1 VITSAPD
8 TFSVRELEVCVTTSE
23 SQKVS
28 NRWLQGSITCIAAG
42 AMLFLAGRVLQ
53 GTPIEEAARGVQTNA
68 AGLQFVR
75 VGDAPDGGN
84 PAAADA
90 TRVVVDN
97 FSFTPAMAAVPVGTT
112 VTWTNHDDIPHNV
125 VSPEQKFKSPV
136 LDTDE
141 MFSHTFD
148 AAGTY
153 KYYCS
158 IHPRMTGQVV
168 VR

>member
-1 VITSAPD
+1 MTTNEDRTALSHRILRCVAWVGIGVI
-8 TFSVRELEVCVTTSE
+8 VTLA
-23 SQKVS
+23 V
-28 NRWLQGSITCIAAG
+28 G
-42 AMLFLAGRVLQ
+42 ALT
-53 GTPIEEAARGVQTNA
+53 GTPIEQTA
-68 AGLQFVR
+68 HGAQHGAGGMHFVR
-75 VGDAPDGGN
+75 IGDARPGDDT
-84 PAAADA
+84 AADSKQ
-90 TRVVVDN
+90 VVVDN
-97 FSFTPAMAAVPVGTT
+97 FSFTPATAAVPVGTT

-141 MFSHTFD
+141 MFSHKFE

>member
-1 VITSAPD
+1 VTRNKYEKRFNRRGLLWCAAYVSAGVVLTLAGGGLKGMPIEPAAHGAQHAAGGLRIVRIADVALDDD
-8 TFSVRELEVCVTTSE
+8 TL
-23 SQKVS
+23 
-28 NRWLQGSITCIAAG
+28 AAG
-42 AMLFLAGRVLQ
+42 AAGKQ
-53 GTPIEEAARGVQTNA
+53 
-68 AGLQFVR
+68 
-75 VGDAPDGGN
+75 
-84 PAAADA
+84 
-90 TRVVVDN
+90 VVVDN
-97 FSFTPAMAAVPVGTT
+97 FSFTPATAAVPVGTT
-112 VTWTNHDDIPHNV
+112 VTWTNHDDIPHTV

-141 MFSHTFD
+141 TFSHTFD

>member
-1 VITSAPD
+1 MTKNKNERPWHRRGLLRCITWAGTGVI
-8 TFSVRELEVCVTTSE
+8 VT
-23 SQKVS
+23 
-28 NRWLQGSITCIAAG
+28 
-42 AMLFLAGRVLQ
+42 LAGGVLK
-53 GTPIEEAARGVQTNA
+53 GTPIAQAAHGAQQG
-68 AGLQFVR
+68 AGGLRFVR
-75 VGDAPDGGN
+75 VADVALEGEQA
-84 PAAADA
+84 AAADA
-90 TRVVVDN
+90 TQVGVDN
-97 FSFTPAMAAVPVGTT
+97 FSFAPATATVPVGMT

-125 VSPEQKFKSPV
+125 VSPEQKFKSRV

-148 AAGTY
+148 VAGTY

>member
-1 VITSAPD
+1 M
-8 TFSVRELEVCVTTSE
+8 EVCV
-23 SQKVS
+23 KKRMLRRVA
-28 NRWLQGSITCIAAG
+28 WAATG
-42 AMLFLAGRVLQ
+42 AMVTLAIGALT
-53 GTPIEEAARGVQTNA
+53 GTPIVRAQEAQHG
-68 AGLQFVR
+68 AGGMRFVR
-75 VGDAPDGGN
+75 IGNVPAGDDMTAT
-84 PAAADA
+84 AADGKQ
-90 TRVVVDN
+90 VVVDN
-97 FSFTPAMAAVPVGTT
+97 FTFTPATAAVPVGTT

-141 MFSHTFD
+141 VFSHKFD

>member
-1 VITSAPD
+1 VKNRI
-8 TFSVRELEVCVTTSE
+8 VRRAAWAAVGVMVT
-23 SQKVS
+23 
-28 NRWLQGSITCIAAG
+28 LAIG
-42 AMLFLAGRVLQ
+42 ALTGV
-53 GTPIEEAARGVQTNA
+53 PIEQTA
-68 AGLQFVR
+68 HGAGGMRFVR
-75 VGDAPDGGN
+75 IGDAPAGDDT
-84 PAAADA
+84 PAAADVKQ
-90 TRVVVDN
+90 VVVDN
-97 FSFTPAMAAVPVGTT
+97 FSFTPAAAAVPVGTT

-141 MFSHTFD
+141 MFSHKFE

>member
-1 VITSAPD
+1 MAWVGTGVML
-8 TFSVRELEVCVTTSE
+8 T
-23 SQKVS
+23 
-28 NRWLQGSITCIAAG
+28 AAG
-42 AMLFLAGRVLQ
+42 GVLKGMPIARAAYQAPHSAG
-53 GTPIEEAARGVQTNA
+53 
-68 AGLQFVR
+68 GLRFVR
-75 VGDAPDGGN
+75 VADVALEDDVLA
-84 PAAADA
+84 AAADG
-90 TRVVVDN
+90 RQVVVDN
-97 FSFTPAMAAVPVGTT
+97 FSFTPATAAVAVGTT

-141 MFSHTFD
+141 TFSHTFD

>member
-1 VITSAPD
+1 MRNHVLIATLAIGAVTGMALEQTAHGAPHNGGGM
-8 TFSVRELEVCVTTSE
+8 R
-23 SQKVS
+23 
-28 NRWLQGSITCIAAG
+28 
-42 AMLFLAGRVLQ
+42 
-53 GTPIEEAARGVQTNA
+53 
-68 AGLQFVR
+68 FVR
-75 VGDAPDGGN
+75 IGDAPAGDDT
-84 PAAADA
+84 PAAADNKQ
-90 TRVVVDN
+90 VVVDN
-97 FSFTPAMAAVPVGTT
+97 FSFTPATAAVAVGTT

-141 MFSHTFD
+141 MFSHTFA

>member
-1 VITSAPD
+1 MKGHHMRTAVGVGLFIA
-8 TFSVRELEVCVTTSE
+8 LCV
-23 SQKVS
+23 
-28 NRWLQGSITCIAAG
+28 GIAA
-42 AMLFLAGRVLQ
+42 
-53 GTPIEEAARGVQTNA
+53 AAQSK
-68 AGLQFVR
+68 
-75 VGDAPDGGN
+75 
-84 PAAADA
+84 PATAE
-90 TRVVVDN
+90 VKIDN
-97 FSFTPAMAAVPVGTT
+97 FSFTPAELRVSVGTT
-112 VTWTNHDDIPHNV
+112 VQWTNRDDIPHNV

-141 MFSHTFD
+141 MFSHTFE

>member
-1 VITSAPD
+1 VKN
-8 TFSVRELEVCVTTSE
+8 RMLRCVA
-23 SQKVS
+23 
-28 NRWLQGSITCIAAG
+28 WAATGVMATLAIG
-42 AMLFLAGRVLQ
+42 ALAGTAIEPTAQEPEPVAGGMRFIRISDIPLVD
-53 GTPIEEAARGVQTNA
+53 GT
-68 AGLQFVR
+68 
-75 VGDAPDGGN
+75 
-84 PAAADA
+84 PAAAPDA
-90 TRVVVDN
+90 KIVVDN
-97 FSFTPAMAAVPVGTT
+97 FSFTPASAAVAVGTT

-141 MFSHTFD
+141 TFSFTFA

>member
-1 VITSAPD
+1 VTKNKYEKS
-8 TFSVRELEVCVTTSE
+8 FNRRGLLWCVAC
-23 SQKVS
+23 V
-28 NRWLQGSITCIAAG
+28 GAG
-42 AMLFLAGRVLQ
+42 VVLTLAGGVLK
-53 GTPIEEAARGVQTNA
+53 GMPIEPAAHGAQH
-68 AGLQFVR
+68 GLRFVR
-75 VGDAPDGGN
+75 VADVAHDDNLAG
-84 PAAADA
+84 AAD
-90 TRVVVDN
+90 VVVDN
-97 FSFTPAMAAVPVGTT
+97 FSFTPATAAVPVGTT

-125 VSPEQKFKSPV
+125 VSPEQTFKSPV

-141 MFSHTFD
+141 TFSHTFD